1 MRSISMYDSNSIST
15 LFSSLNTG
23 RGNRNSGMLNMNID
37 LSTYSMIKSGSY
49 NKLMRSYYETEDP
62 KKLNPLSTSTAKDS
76 TKTLSNIQGAAEDV
90 KKSAEALYKSKD
102 KLFEA
107 DSEGK
112 YRTDDIYKAVD
123 KFVSDYNDLIK
134 AAGKSETKS
143 IAGDGAGLVN
153 YVKNNVKTLSKLGI
167 SFSSSDYT
175 LSIDEKAF
183 KKADMTT
190 AKSMFSGAGSFAY
203 SVAVKASMIK
213 SHADLELS
221 KSNTYNH
228 SGNFTYNYSTGEL
241 FNSNI

>member
-1 MRSISMYDSNSIST
+1 M
-15 LFSSLNTG
+15 
-23 RGNRNSGMLNMNID
+23 
-37 LSTYSMIKSGSY
+37 
-49 NKLMRSYYETEDP
+49 
-62 KKLNPLSTSTAKDS
+62 
-76 TKTLSNIQGAAEDV
+76 
-90 KKSAEALYKSKD
+90 
-102 KLFEA
+102 
-107 DSEGK
+107 
-112 YRTDDIYKAVD
+112 D